1 MAACGSSV
9 AAFSYSKLNNKRC
22 AITSSIAMS
31 SRSFGYRNNNR
42 SGGYRN
48 RNYDWDDDDRY
59 DDEFRS
65 NGIYR
70 KSALVLFYVMTQWTH
85 ILALL
90 IAPVYLMY

>member
-1 MAACGSSV
+1 MKTSLVAILVAACGSSV
-9 AAFSYSKLNNKRC
+9 AAFSYSTLNNKRC
-22 AITSSIAMS
+22 AITTSIAMS

-70 KSALVLFYVMTQWTH
+70 KSALVLFYE
-85 ILALL
+85 
-90 IAPVYLMY
+90 